1 MLDIHRRTGYLFLG
15 VVLGQILLISWQVQT
30 SSGISFLQA
39 GTFGVVSQVQIG
51 ASRLFGGFRWV
62 WDGYFAL
69 RGAHEEN
76 QHLKDEVASLELRL
90 QQMQALARRG
100 LQLEQVLGVREQTS
114 LKTVAAEHAGGAKLD
129 LRENAKRHRL
139 EHSRARR
146 GLHLPGD
153 QHDLRDHCCEEQIS
167 GTPVDVEHNARLG
180 SRAAGGPPYGYQ
192 LSLIHI

>member
-114 LKTVAAEHAGGAKLD
+114 LTTLTANVIALDATGMFWTVTIDRGSSDGVKPDMAVIAPRGVVG
-129 LRENAKRHRL
+129 RV
-139 EHSRARR
+139 AR
-146 GLHLPGD
+146 
-153 QHDLRDHCCEEQIS
+153 
-167 GTPVDVEHNARLG
+167 
-180 SRAAGGPPYGYQ
+180 
-192 LSLIHI
+192 